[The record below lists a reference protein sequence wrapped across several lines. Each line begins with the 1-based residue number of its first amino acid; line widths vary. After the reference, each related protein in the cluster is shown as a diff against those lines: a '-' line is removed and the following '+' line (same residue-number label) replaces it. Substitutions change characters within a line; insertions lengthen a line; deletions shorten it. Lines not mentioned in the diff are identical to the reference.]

1 MMKRKKKNYPYDY
14 MSVGD
19 MEALANLNKMADNI
33 KMLERIKKENEE
45 K

>member
-1 MMKRKKKNYPYDY
+1 MKKRKKKYPYDY

-33 KMLERIKKENEE
+33 KTMERIKKESEE